1 MQQTPCVLISG
12 GSSGIGFELAQL
24 FARDGYQLIIVS
36 KPAEELEK
44 AKFYF
49 QQHFPDVGVVT
60 IQKDLTLPHAPTEVY
75 EEVKAAGFQLDV
87 LVNNAGFG
95 TFGYMTDTDITAENN
110 MILLNC
116 SAVYQLSK
124 LFLPGMVARGKG
136 RILNVAS
143 VAAMQPNPLF
153 AVYGA
158 TKAFVLSM
166 SRALNFELKQQKAGV
181 TVTALCPPPTRTN
194 FKNAAGMHRAAIFN
208 HFDSLDAPTV
218 AKDGYKAL
226 FQGKEMVIPGGYISF
241 LYRLSGLLLPT
252 WLLMRIAFF
261 KLSMQSG
268 K

>member
-1 MQQTPCVLISG
+1 MQQSPCVLITG
-12 GSSGIGFELAQL
+12 GSSGIGFELAKL
-24 FARDGYQLIIVS
+24 FARDGYQLILVS
-36 KPAEELEK
+36 KPAEELEN
-44 AKFYF
+44 AKNYF
-49 QQHFPDVGVVT
+49 RQHFQNVAVTT
-60 IQKDLTLPHAPTEVY
+60 IQKDLTLPNAPTEVY
-75 EEVKAAGFQLDV
+75 EVVNTAGFQLDV

-95 TFGYMTDTDITAENN
+95 TFGYMTDTNMALENN

-166 SRALNFELKQQKAGV
+166 SRALNFELKQQNTGV

-194 FKNAAGMHRAAIFN
+194 FKNAAGMHHAAIFN

-226 FQGKEMVIPGGYISF
+226 FKGKEVVIPGGYISF
-241 LYRLSGLLLPT
+241 LYRLTGFLLPT
-252 WLLMRIAFF
+252 WLLMRIAYF